1 MLGLMIVKKILVPI
15 SGAGVDEEVIELAC
29 DLGRKNKAEV
39 RVVYIIRV
47 ERSLPLDAT
56 VERDAEKAEEILA
69 RAEETAAA
77 ANFQI
82 DASLLQAR
90 EFGPTIVSEAEDKG
104 IDLIVMGV
112 GFKKRLGIFEL
123 GETIS
128 HVLKEAPCQVL
139 LYRGPEGKQ
148 Q

>member
-1 MLGLMIVKKILVPI
+1 MLGLMIAKKILVPI
-15 SGAGVDEEVIELAC
+15 SGASVDEEVIELAC
-29 DLGRKNKAEV
+29 DLARKNKAEV
-39 RVVYIIRV
+39 HVVYVIRV

-77 ANFQI
+77 ANSQI
-82 DASLLQAR
+82 DTSLLQAR
-90 EFGPTIVSEAEDKG
+90 EVGPTIVTEAVDRG
-104 IDLIVMGV
+104 MDLIVMGV
-112 GFKKRLGIFEL
+112 GFRKRLGIFEL

-139 LYRGPEGKQ
+139 LYRGPGDKQ